1 MSDKN
6 FSYRYRAPT
15 AEERREVEGIKNFY
29 EEEKTSD
36 ALTNLRKLDARVKN
50 AAKIPSVAAGVAG
63 TLLFGLGLS
72 MVLEWK
78 IYFFGVFVALAGAI
92 TALFAVPLYSDAGEG
107 KISQRNF
114 ASQRRNFAKKRR
126 LTKF

>member
-36 ALTNLRKLDARVKN
+36 ALTNSRKLDARVKN

-92 TALFAVPLYSDAGEG
+92 TAALAYSLYRCILTRE
-107 KISQRNF
+107 KEKYRKEIL
-114 ASQRRNFAKKRR
+114 R
-126 LTKF
+126 LSEEILRKNAD